1 MDYCDLLLYN
11 EVMLTDLVY
20 NDLRQKILSL
30 TLKPGTEL
38 SFTNLKP
45 LYNVSISPIRDALKR
60 LQTEGL
66 VDIRPQ
72 SGTSVSLIDMA
83 KVRDER
89 FTRLYLE
96 LGAVEKAFDRGISD
110 QLIMQWEDSLNKQN
124 LAFAARDTAAFLD
137 LDNRMHRLLF
147 EACDH
152 QLVFDSMLSTSG
164 NYHRVRMVSYLFDE
178 IFSNAIEQHKEIL
191 EALKSGDKEAVLA
204 LERKHISKMDTETSS
219 YQKVYPQY
227 FK

>member
-11 EVMLTDLVY
+11 TVMLTDLVY

-147 EACDH
+147 EACGH

-178 IFSNAIEQHKEIL
+178 IFSNAIEQHTEIL
-191 EALKSGDKEAVLA
+191 NALKTGSRDAVLA

>member
-1 MDYCDLLLYN
+1 
-11 EVMLTDLVY
+11 MLTDLVY

-89 FTRLYLE
+89 FVRLYLE
-96 LGAVEKAFDRGISD
+96 LGAIEKVFDRGIPS
-110 QLIMQWEDSLNKQN
+110 QLITEWEDSLNRQN
-124 LAFAARDTAAFLD
+124 TAFSCRDTAAFLD

-152 QLVFDSMLSTSG
+152 QLVFDHVLASSG

-178 IFSNAIEQHKEIL
+178 IFSNAIEQHRDIL
-191 EALKSGDKEAVLA
+191 NALKSGSLNDVLA

>member
-1 MDYCDLLLYN
+1 MFYN
-11 EVMLTDLVY
+11 GAMLTDLVY

-38 SFTNLKP
+38 NFTNLKP

-72 SGTSVSLIDMA
+72 SGTSVALIDLA
-83 KVRDER
+83 RVRDER
-89 FTRLYLE
+89 FMRLSIE
-96 LGAVEKAFDRGISD
+96 LGAIEKVFAYGIPA
-110 QLIMQWEDSLNKQN
+110 QLITDWEDSINRQKT
-124 LAFAARDTAAFLD
+124 AFSCRDTAAFLD
-137 LDNRMHRLLF
+137 LDNSMHRLLF
-147 EACDH
+147 EACGH
-152 QLVFDSMLSTSG
+152 QLVFDNVLASSG

-178 IFSNAIEQHKEIL
+178 IFSNAIEQHTAIL
-191 EALKSGDKEAVLA
+191 NALKSGSKDEVLE
-204 LERKHISKMDTETSS
+204 LERKHISKMDTETTA
-219 YQKVYPQY
+219 YQKAYPQY

>member
-1 MDYCDLLLYN
+1 MLYN
-11 EVMLTDLVY
+11 GAMLTDLVY

-89 FTRLYLE
+89 FVRLYLE
-96 LGAVEKAFDRGISD
+96 LGAIEKVFDRGITL
-110 QLIMQWEDSLNKQN
+110 QLITEWEDSLNRQN
-124 LAFAARDTAAFLD
+124 TAFSCRDTAAFLD

-152 QLVFDSMLSTSG
+152 QLVFDNVLASSG

-178 IFSNAIEQHKEIL
+178 IFSNAIEQHKDIL
-191 EALKSGDKEAVLA
+191 NALKSGSMNDVLA

>member
-1 MDYCDLLLYN
+1 
-11 EVMLTDLVY
+11 MLTDMVY

-96 LGAVEKAFDRGISD
+96 LGAVEKAFDRGISN

-137 LDNRMHRLLF
+137 LDNRMHRLIF
-147 EACDH
+147 EACGH

-178 IFSNAIEQHKEIL
+178 IFSNAIEQHTEIL
-191 EALKSGDKEAVLA
+191 NALKSGSRDAVLA

>member
-1 MDYCDLLLYN
+1 
-11 EVMLTDLVY
+11 MLTDLVY

-38 SFTNLKP
+38 NFTNLKP

-60 LQTEGL
+60 LQSEGL

-89 FTRLYLE
+89 FSRLYLE
-96 LGAVEKAFDRGISD
+96 LGAVEKAFDRGITS
-110 QLIMQWEDSLNKQN
+110 QLISQWEDSINRQN
-124 LAFAARDTAAFLD
+124 TAFSCRDTAAFLD

-147 EACDH
+147 EVCGH
-152 QLVFDSMLSTSG
+152 EQVFDSTLATSG

-178 IFSNAIEQHKEIL
+178 IFSNAIEQHTAIL
-191 EALKSGDKEAVLA
+191 NALKSGSKDEVLS
-204 LERKHISKMDTETSS
+204 LERKHISKMDTETSA
-219 YQKVYPQY
+219 YQKAYPQY

>member
-1 MDYCDLLLYN
+1 MDYSDLMLYN
-11 EVMLTDLVY
+11 TAMLTDLVY

-30 TLKPGTEL
+30 ALKPGTEL

-96 LGAVEKAFDRGISD
+96 LGAVEKAFDRGISE

-137 LDNRMHRLLF
+137 LDNRMHRLIF
-147 EACDH
+147 EACGH

-178 IFSNAIEQHKEIL
+178 IFSNAIEQHTEIL
-191 EALKSGDKEAVLA
+191 NALKSGSRDAVLA

>member
-1 MDYCDLLLYN
+1 MLYN
-11 EVMLTDLVY
+11 TAMLTDLVY

-30 TLKPGTEL
+30 ALKPGTEL

-96 LGAVEKAFDRGISD
+96 LGAVEKAFDRGISE

-137 LDNRMHRLLF
+137 LDNRMHRLIF
-147 EACDH
+147 EACGH

>member
-1 MDYCDLLLYN
+1 
-11 EVMLTDLVY
+11 MLTDLVY

-60 LQTEGL
+60 LQSEGL

-89 FTRLYLE
+89 FSRLYLE
-96 LGAVEKAFDRGISD
+96 LGAVEKAFDRGITS
-110 QLIMQWEDSLNKQN
+110 QLISRWEDSITRQN
-124 LAFAARDTAAFLD
+124 TAFSCRDTGAFLD

-147 EACDH
+147 EACGH
-152 QLVFDSMLSTSG
+152 EQVFDSMLATSG

-178 IFSNAIEQHKEIL
+178 LFSNAIEQHTAIL
-191 EALKSGDKEAVLA
+191 NALKSDSKDEVLS
-204 LERKHISKMDTETSS
+204 LERKHISKMDTETSA
-219 YQKVYPQY
+219 YRKAYPQY

>member
-1 MDYCDLLLYN
+1 
-11 EVMLTDLVY
+11 MLTDLVY

-60 LQTEGL
+60 LQSEGL

-89 FTRLYLE
+89 FSRLYLE
-96 LGAVEKAFDRGISD
+96 LGAVEKAFDRGISSL
-110 QLIMQWEDSLNKQN
+110 LISQWEDSLNKQST
-124 LAFAARDTAAFLD
+124 AFSCRDTSAFLD
-137 LDNRMHRLLF
+137 LDNLMHRLLF
-147 EACDH
+147 EACGH
-152 QLVFDSMLSTSG
+152 EQVFDSMLATSG

-178 IFSNAIEQHKEIL
+178 IFSNAIEQHTAIL
-191 EALKSGDKEAVLA
+191 NALKSGSKDEVLS
-204 LERKHISKMDTETSS
+204 LERKHISKMDTETSA
-219 YQKVYPQY
+219 YQKAYPQY

>member
-1 MDYCDLLLYN
+1 MLYN
-11 EVMLTDLVY
+11 TAMLTDLVY

-30 TLKPGTEL
+30 ALKPGTEL

-96 LGAVEKAFDRGISD
+96 LGAVEKAFDRGISE

-137 LDNRMHRLLF
+137 LDNRMHRLIF
-147 EACDH
+147 EACGH

-178 IFSNAIEQHKEIL
+178 IFSNAIEQHTEIL
-191 EALKSGDKEAVLA
+191 NALKSGSRDAVLA

>member
-1 MDYCDLLLYN
+1 
-11 EVMLTDLVY
+11 MLTDMVY

-30 TLKPGTEL
+30 ALKPGTEL

-96 LGAVEKAFDRGISD
+96 LGAVEKAFDRGISE

-137 LDNRMHRLLF
+137 LDNRMHRLIF
-147 EACDH
+147 EACGH

>member
-1 MDYCDLLLYN
+1 
-11 EVMLTDLVY
+11 MLTDMVY

-96 LGAVEKAFDRGISD
+96 LGAVEKAFDRGISN
-110 QLIMQWEDSLNKQN
+110 QLIMQWEDSLSKQN

-137 LDNRMHRLLF
+137 LDNRMHRLIF
-147 EACDH
+147 EACGH

-191 EALKSGDKEAVLA
+191 DALKSGEKEAVLA

>member
-1 MDYCDLLLYN
+1 
-11 EVMLTDLVY
+11 MLTDLVY

-89 FTRLYLE
+89 FSRLYLE
-96 LGAVEKAFDRGISD
+96 LGAVEKAFDRGISS
-110 QLIMQWEDSLNKQN
+110 QLISQWEDSLNRQN
-124 LAFAARDTAAFLD
+124 TAFSCRNTSAFLD

-147 EACDH
+147 EACGH
-152 QLVFDSMLSTSG
+152 EQVFDSTLATSG

-178 IFSNAIEQHKEIL
+178 IFSNAIEQHTAIL
-191 EALKSGDKEAVLA
+191 NALKSGSKDEVLS
-204 LERKHISKMDTETSS
+204 LERKHISKMDTETSA
-219 YQKVYPQY
+219 YQKAYPQY

>member
-1 MDYCDLLLYN
+1 
-11 EVMLTDLVY
+11 MLTDMVY

-30 TLKPGTEL
+30 ALKPGTEL

-96 LGAVEKAFDRGISD
+96 LGAVEKAFDRGISE

-137 LDNRMHRLLF
+137 LDNRMHRLIF
-147 EACDH
+147 EACGH

-191 EALKSGDKEAVLA
+191 DALKSGEKEAVLA

>member
-11 EVMLTDLVY
+11 TAMLTDMVY

-96 LGAVEKAFDRGISD
+96 LGAVEKAFDRGISN
-110 QLIMQWEDSLNKQN
+110 QLIMQWEDSLSKQN

-137 LDNRMHRLLF
+137 LDNRMHRLIF
-147 EACDH
+147 EACGH